1 MNDPGWNIATS
12 NSTNSYK
19 FLVLFSD
26 ANCLI
31 LAETVRSPNVERRW
45 LRCSMWLPR
54 HRITKPPK
62 CCLFIFELLCAYLDD
77 TVEVFHNSCLLQP
90 SKSPKSTS

>member
-31 LAETVRSPNVERRW
+31 LAEKLRSAAVERRW

-62 CCLFIFELLCAYLDD
+62 CCLFVFELLCAYMDD
-77 TVEVFHNSCLLQP
+77 TVEVFDNSCLQNTTKL
-90 SKSPKSTS
+90 SKST

>member
-31 LAETVRSPNVERRW
+31 LAEKLLSRTVERPW

-62 CCLFIFELLCAYLDD
+62 CCLFVFELLCAYMDD
-77 TVEVFHNSCLLQP
+77 DVEVFEPSCLQNTT
-90 SKSPKSTS
+90 KFPKST